1 MQLPL
6 PEKLDTKT
14 VLRYL
19 GASGWTPDG
28 STAQLFAQAEAAL
41 RAAAD
46 PRGIWRQLPLSALP
60 LDTAGADLARH
71 LKGCSDMVLMAA
83 TLGSGVDTAL
93 RRLCLKDIALGTIA
107 DAMASVLLEQV
118 CDALEADI
126 RAAITQQGLYM
137 TGRYS
142 PGYGDCPLALQRD
155 LCLALD
161 TVRGIGLCL
170 TPDCLMAP
178 RKSVTAILG
187 TAAHPV
193 TGARAGCATCAL
205 RETCAYRKKG
215 TTCAAE

>member
-1 MQLPL
+1 MQLSL
-6 PEKLDTKT
+6 PEKLDTKM

-19 GASGWTPDG
+19 GASGWTPDDA
-28 STAQLFAQAEAAL
+28 TAQLFARAETAL
-41 RAAAD
+41 RAAAT

-71 LKGCSDMVLMAA
+71 LDGCTGMVLMAA
-83 TLGSGVDTAL
+83 TLGSGVDAAL
-93 RRLCLKDIALGTIA
+93 RRLCLQDIALGTVA

-118 CDALEADI
+118 CDALEAAV
-126 RAAITQQGLYM
+126 RTGVTGQGLYM

-142 PGYGDCPLALQRD
+142 PGYGDCPLALQKD

-170 TPDCLMAP
+170 TPDCLMTP
-178 RKSVTAILG
+178 RKSITAILG
-187 TAAHPV
+187 TAGHPV

-205 RETCAYRKKG
+205 RQTCAYRKKG
-215 TTCAAE
+215 TTCAMQ